1 MKRLCAAVGVAVLA
15 AAPFASAD
23 AADAVKTRA
32 GEHAHFGRIAFDWP
46 APVAFEAKIDGG
58 TLVIH
63 FGRELETSL
72 GSIAENIGGY
82 VEDAIIGADGAT
94 LTAHLKRPVTL
105 KTFTEGNTIA
115 IDLLDAA
122 SATSRKSASRP
133 SGNTEPTGPA
143 AISG

>member
-1 MKRLCAAVGVAVLA
+1 MKRLCAALSLAVLA
-15 AAPFASAD
+15 AAPLAAAE

-46 APVAFEAKIDGG
+46 APVSFEAKIDGS

-72 GSIAENIGGY
+72 GSIADNIGGY
-82 VEDAIIGADGAT
+82 VEEARIDADGAT
-94 LTAHLKRPVTL
+94 LTAHLKRAVTL

-115 IDLLDAA
+115 IDLVDAA
-122 SATSRKSASRP
+122 SVGSRKTAP
-133 SGNTEPTGPA
+133 
-143 AISG
+143 